1 MSDTYEAAI
10 AYFEGRV
17 AWAAKMEF
25 SHEED
30 AVGRYAAELRGYA
43 ELALAALRGQAA
55 VERLRAENE
64 ELRAE
69 LARAKE
75 ASGGK
80 TAALA
85 KGSTV
90 FYVDRVKGEIDR
102 GEVFDVYGKN
112 GKVVLFSVDFPE
124 SGNFDDF
131 LGSAW
136 GSCIFGSEE
145 EARAALSK
153 RRDTP

>member
-17 AWAAKMEF
+17 AWAARMEV
-25 SHEED
+25 SHGGD
-30 AVGRYAAELRGYA
+30 AVGRYATELHEYA
-43 ELALAALRGQAA
+43 ELALAALRGQAN
-55 VERLRAENE
+55 VEQLRAENE
-64 ELRAE
+64 KLRAE
-69 LARAKE
+69 LARVKE
-75 ASGGK
+75 APREK
-80 TAALA
+80 AAELA
-85 KGSTV
+85 KGSIV

>member
-17 AWAAKMEF
+17 AWAARMEA
-25 SHEED
+25 SHRGD
-30 AVGRYAAELRGYA
+30 AVGRYATELHEYA
-43 ELALAALRGQAA
+43 ELALAALRGQAD
-55 VERLRAENE
+55 VEQLRAENE
-64 ELRAE
+64 KLRAE

-90 FYVDRVKGEIDR
+90 FYVDRVTGQIDR
-102 GEVFDVYGKN
+102 GEVFDIYSKN
-112 GKVVLFSVDFPE
+112 GKVQLFRVDFQE
-124 SGNFDDF
+124 SGNFDEF

-136 GSCIFGSEE
+136 GTCIFGSEE
-145 EARAALSK
+145 EARAALSQE
-153 RRDTP
+153 RDAP